1 MPALSPALRLFC
13 RGSRSGLVWKLLCP
27 TSLRGNST
35 QSVNSK
41 LGHSQE
47 KTTLNEPGLWTSCTR
62 CRGGEESRYRTLQM
76 HRHIDLL
83 GDETRPCV
91 LQLSHR
97 VEVKSSR
104 LRSSNIKIVAELL
117 FINWKVFSLGYTL
130 AQDGGVLTLCWM
142 TDQSGFFLEL
152 LDTVVPELAVQET
165 LPPERT
171 RLRLGCG
178 PRKRIGGCHR

>member
-1 MPALSPALRLFC
+1 
-13 RGSRSGLVWKLLCP
+13 
-27 TSLRGNST
+27 
-35 QSVNSK
+35 
-41 LGHSQE
+41 
-47 KTTLNEPGLWTSCTR
+47 
-62 CRGGEESRYRTLQM
+62 M

-97 VEVKSSR
+97 GEVKSSR

-165 LPPERT
+165 LPPE
-171 RLRLGCG
+171 
-178 PRKRIGGCHR
+178 